1 MARSEK
7 CLPFEAIFI
16 LLMMY
21 AFRNEPMRNAT
32 KLASAMRG
40 ARLKT
45 KLKCGSFSSQKGA
58 AGKSTAICP
67 MIAMKKF
74 MLKASQMT
82 NRVRLKPQ
90 TSAMQSLMM

>member
-1 MARSEK
+1 
-7 CLPFEAIFI
+7 
-16 LLMMY
+16 
-21 AFRNEPMRNAT
+21 
-32 KLASAMRG
+32 
-40 ARLKT
+40 
-45 KLKCGSFSSQKGA
+45 
-58 AGKSTAICP
+58 